1 MSDAWYVAESDGT
14 TYGPMSRDEVVR
26 AAGRGEFAADALAWH
41 VDLGE
46 WLPLARILLRFGR
59 TTQEAPS
66 AAQVAKA
73 QRRED
78 RSKQRELPPSQRTD
92 AAPKTTAEERKRRV
106 ATSTKPSRPPPL
118 AAGADAQKAEAAAA
132 SARILALIGKRMLAR
147 YVDVM
152 SLGLFGAAAWWSAT
166 EGRGPEAD
174 LAPNFWMLLWMACAL
189 WFVAES
195 VLIGVFGTTP
205 GKHLLGLRVCTPDG
219 AAPGLARALRRSFS
233 VYSRGMAFGLFVLMP
248 FAVALAGVQT
258 LNAKQAPWD
267 QGLEVRAEA
276 VASRWQLIAFVVVL
290 LWIAAAE
297 HWWLQLAATLVG

>member
-14 TYGPMSRDEVVR
+14 TYGPMSRDDVVR

-41 VDLGE
+41 VDIGE

-118 AAGADAQKAEAAAA
+118 GAPVDAQKAEAAAA
-132 SARILALIGKRMLAR
+132 SARTLALIGKRVLAR

-152 SLGLFGAAAWWSAT
+152 SLGVLGAACWWSAT
-166 EGRGPEAD
+166 EGRGPEAST
-174 LAPNFWMLLWMACAL
+174 PEFWMLVWMACAL

-195 VLIGVFGTTP
+195 LLIGVFGTTP
-205 GKHLLGLRVCTPDG
+205 GKLLLGLRVRNERG
-219 AAPGLARALRRSFS
+219 GAPGLIRATRRAFS
-233 VYSRGMAFGLFVLMP
+233 VYSRGLAFGIVFLAP
-248 FAVALAGVQT
+248 FAMMIAGVQT
-258 LNAKQAPWD
+258 LNKHSAPWD
-267 QGLEVRAEA
+267 DGLSISDEPI
-276 VASRWQLIAFVVVL
+276 ASRWQLIAFVAIA

-297 HWWLQLAATLVG
+297 GWWLELARQLTQ